1 MNVFVVDLQGDNNG
15 EAVNRSGRKKPSV
28 RKMMSYVNVDET
40 GSKEKAFSSQSI
52 TLTIEK
58 EDHTLGNSLRS
69 ILSSRPDIEFA
80 GYSIP
85 HPTETRFNLRI
96 QSATKTPAMEI
107 FGECVDDLIG
117 LGNVV
122 LEKFDEALKEHMK

>member
-1 MNVFVVDLQGDNNG
+1 
-15 EAVNRSGRKKPSV
+15 
-28 RKMMSYVNVDET
+28 MMSYVNVDET
-40 GSKEKAFSSQSI
+40 GSKEKAFSSRSI

-96 QSATKTPAMEI
+96 QSVQAPAMEI

-122 LEKFDEALKEHMK
+122 LEQFDEAVKEYKE